1 MNTEFLRGKCYIPN
15 TLLVT
20 DKPKLGST
28 MVSRIKLVRSLKF
41 LL

>member
-1 MNTEFLRGKCYIPN
+1 MNTEFLRGKNYIPN

-20 DKPKLGST
+20 DKPKLGSM